1 MKNLFTLILCMGLQ
15 QVFSQTQIEK
25 DLKTEIWT
33 NTESEFK
40 TAQVPDQWKNESAII
55 LALKRDYL
63 CEYRSHNYQEKVT
76 VHYRIKL
83 IDKAA
88 VNTFSELAFD
98 DNSGIKSK
106 RASTYSVMGAK
117 VIKPNG
123 NEKEVDLTTAVKS
136 DLGSS
141 REMKMPIPNLEPG
154 DILDYYFVSK
164 EENPLLPYFSDI
176 DILEKRYPIVTAT
189 YRFTIPKQSEFVS
202 LSFNG
207 APTFKK
213 EVLED
218 KYIYTLR
225 DEMRSK
231 APDALW
237 EYEYRTSPH
246 IRYRITH
253 GQYADTKTKARNT
266 LERFQ
271 INMSDVGPLI
281 DFMDGN
287 FKKEKDDKK
296 ILCEVVHA
304 LNNPIYKKLYFN
316 IQQHN
321 PLEAGEPGDLYF
333 ALINKYLVRRKI
345 GHEVLI
351 APSREFGSFAD
362 IMSLGQCDLMI
373 RINTDPPF
381 YIQRPGPFSVPGE
394 IPATFEG
401 MEMVRES
408 FNTESGINTL
418 PVSSA
423 EDNLTATILKLDFNE
438 EDNSKINV
446 HREVRATG
454 HSKLFHQYMVYTNY
468 DYLKEY
474 DQPKYQVQSSHR
486 MRSLLNDYNEE
497 KKKFEQRQ
505 VQDYN
510 ERDQRI
516 KHSLETEMDV
526 KLADYKNLQIKNIG
540 MWYDKPNT
548 EYSDEFTIEN
558 IVKKAGPNII
568 LELGKLLEKQTE
580 VTDEQKI
587 RTRDVNMSNARSFTY
602 SMALTIPTGYSVEGI
617 ENFNKKVES
626 EFGGF
631 VSEAHIANNVL
642 MVTTKKYYTKNQ
654 YTPEA
659 WPKITEF
666 LTAAVDFYNAKILL
680 KK

>member
-1 MKNLFTLILCMGLQ
+1 MKKILTLLLCIGLH

-33 NTESEFK
+33 NAEKEFK
-40 TAQVPDQWKNESAII
+40 TTQIPEQWSNESAVI

-98 DNSGIKSK
+98 HGGIKSK
-106 RASTYSVMGAK
+106 RAASYSVMAAK
-117 VIKPNG
+117 VIKANG
-123 NEKEVDLTTAVKS
+123 SEKEVDLSTAVKS

-141 REMKMPIPNLEPG
+141 KEMKMPIPNLEPG

-164 EENPLLPYFSDI
+164 EENPVLPYFTDI
-176 DILEKRYPIVTAT
+176 DILEKRYPIVTAQ
-189 YRFTIPKQSEFVS
+189 YRFTLPKQSEFVS

-207 APTFKK
+207 APTFNK

-225 DEMRSK
+225 DDMRNK
-231 APDALW
+231 APDAIW
-237 EYEYRTSPH
+237 EYEYRTSPQ

-253 GQYADTKTKARNT
+253 GQYADTKTKASNT
-266 LERFQ
+266 LERFR
-271 INMSDVGPLI
+271 INMTDVGAII
-281 DFMDGN
+281 DFMDEN
-287 FKKEKDDKK
+287 FKKEKDPKK
-296 ILCEVVHA
+296 VVVEVAHA

-316 IQQHN
+316 VEQHN
-321 PLEAGEPGDLYF
+321 PIEAGEPGDLYF
-333 ALINKYLVRRKI
+333 ALINKYLVRKKI

-351 APSREFGSFAD
+351 VPSREYGSFAD
-362 IMSLGQCDLMI
+362 IMTLSQCDLMM

-394 IPATFEG
+394 IPPTFEG

-408 FNTESGINTL
+408 FDTESGINTL

-423 EDNLTATILKLDFNE
+423 DNNLTTTTLKLAFDE
-438 EDNSKINV
+438 EDNSKIHV
-446 HREVRATG
+446 RREVFATG
-454 HSKLFHQYMVYTNY
+454 HSKLFHQYMIFTNY

-474 DQPKYQVQSSHR
+474 DQPKYQVQRSHR

-516 KHSLETEMDV
+516 KHALETEMDV
-526 KLADYKNLQIKNIG
+526 KLLDYKNLQIKNIG

-558 IVKKAGPNII
+558 IVKKAGANII
-568 LELGKLLEKQTE
+568 LELGKLLERQTE
-580 VTDEQKI
+580 ITDQQKN
-587 RTRDVNMSNARSFTY
+587 RTRDVYMNNARSFTY
-602 SMALTIPTGYSVEGI
+602 SIALTIPAGYTIEGI
-617 ENFNKKVES
+617 DNFNKKVEN

-631 VSEAHIANNVL
+631 ISEAHIDNNVL
-642 MVTTKKYYTKNQ
+642 VATTKKYYTKNH
-654 YTPEA
+654 YSPDA

-680 KK
+680 KR